1 MKSKSAVTTSL
12 LSLARTSLQQSISWY
27 SSKRRHWN
35 YPPNPDLQVA
45 VRDDLINLKAASEKL
60 EQQVINIAT
69 FGLVSR
75 GKSTVI
81 NALLGQKIL
90 TTGPTNGVT
99 KWPKSIRWT
108 PSSGKIQIELVDTPG
123 LDEIDGEARA
133 DMARE
138 ISQQSD
144 LILFVIAG
152 DLTRTEYLALLE
164 LRQWQKPLILVFNKV
179 DLYPQIDQQSI
190 YQQIQ
195 QLSNQTN
202 QPFFTP
208 DEIVMISAEPQPIP
222 VRIELPD
229 GSTQEEME
237 YPPPQIEPLQTKI
250 LQILNREGKAL
261 LALNALTQ
269 AKVAQQNIAHKT
281 ITMRQEEAEEI
292 IWRYAKYKALIVA
305 VNPIAILD
313 LITGVI
319 SDLTMIRALAR
330 LYGLPITSY
339 EAGKLWQTI
348 VKSLGGL
355 IVGELVSGFVFG
367 LTKTTTAINSLW
379 ENPAGFTTLATTALT
394 QGAIAGYGSYLVGKV
409 AQSYLENG
417 CTWGSAG
424 VDTVIAEIIAQA
436 DDDSIVAR
444 LSTQ

>member
-1 MKSKSAVTTSL
+1 MKSKSSVTTSL
-12 LSLARTSLQQSISWY
+12 QSLARNSLQQSITWY

-35 YPPNPDLQVA
+35 YPPNADLQVA
-45 VRDDLINLKAASEKL
+45 VREDLLNLKASAEKL

-81 NALLGQKIL
+81 NALLGEQIL
-90 TTGPTNGVT
+90 KTGATNGVT

-108 PSSGKIQIELVDTPG
+108 PTSGKIQIELVDTPG
-123 LDEIDGEARA
+123 LDEIDGQAREE
-133 DMARE
+133 MARE

-152 DLTRTEYLALLE
+152 DISRTEYLALLQ
-164 LRQWQKPLILVFNKV
+164 LRQWHKPLILVFNKV
-179 DLYPQIDQQSI
+179 DLYPQIDRESI
-190 YQQIQ
+190 YQQLQ

-202 QPFFTP
+202 QPLFTP
-208 DEIVMISAEPQPIP
+208 DEIVMISAQPQPIP

-229 GSTQEEME
+229 GSIREDME
-237 YPPPQIEPLQTKI
+237 YPSPQIEPLQDKI
-250 LQILNREGKAL
+250 LQILNSEGKAL
-261 LALNALTQ
+261 IALNALTQ
-269 AKVAQQNIAHKT
+269 AKIAQKNIAQKT
-281 ITMRQEEAEEI
+281 IKIRQEEAEEI

-313 LITGVI
+313 LISGLV

-355 IVGELVSGFVFG
+355 LIGELFSTLVFG
-367 LTKTTTAINSLW
+367 FAKTTTAITSLW
-379 ENPAGFTTLATTALT
+379 ESPAGFTTLATTALT
-394 QGAIAGYGSYLVGKV
+394 QGTIAGYGSYIVGKV
-409 AQSYLENG
+409 AQTYLENG
-417 CTWGSAG
+417 CTWGSMG
-424 VDTVIAEIIAQA
+424 VDTVISEIIAQA

-444 LSTQ
+444 LSS

>member
-1 MKSKSAVTTSL
+1 MKSKSSVTTSL
-12 LSLARTSLQQSISWY
+12 LSLARNSLQQSITWY
-27 SSKRRHWN
+27 SSNRRHWN
-35 YPPNPDLQVA
+35 YPPNPDLQIA
-45 VRDDLINLKAASEKL
+45 VREDLRNLKASAEKL

-108 PSSGKIQIELVDTPG
+108 PTSGKIQIELVDTPG
-123 LDEIDGEARA
+123 LDEIDGQTRGQ
-133 DMARE
+133 MAKE
-138 ISQQSD
+138 ITQQSD

-152 DLTRTEYLALLE
+152 DITRTEYSALLE
-164 LRQWQKPLILVFNKV
+164 LRKWQKPLILVFNKI
-179 DLYPQIDQQSI
+179 DLYPQVDRESI
-190 YQQIQ
+190 YQQLQ

-202 QPFFTP
+202 QPLFTP

-229 GSTQEEME
+229 GSIKEDIE
-237 YPPPQIEPLQTKI
+237 YPSPKIEPLQNKI

-269 AKVAQQNIAHKT
+269 AKIAQKNIANKT
-281 ITMRQEEAEEI
+281 ITIREKEAEEI

-313 LITGVI
+313 LISGLV
-319 SDLTMIRALAR
+319 SDLAMIRALAR

-348 VKSLGGL
+348 VKSVGGL
-355 IVGELVSGFVFG
+355 LVGEIFSTLVFG
-367 LTKTTTAINSLW
+367 FTKTTTAITSLW

-394 QGAIAGYGSYLVGKV
+394 QGTIAGYGSYIVGKV
-409 AQSYLENG
+409 AQTYLENG
-417 CTWGSAG
+417 CTWGSTG
-424 VDTVIAEIIAQA
+424 VDTVIGEIIAQA
-436 DDDSIVAR
+436 DDDSIVAK
-444 LSTQ
+444 LSS

>member
-1 MKSKSAVTTSL
+1 MKSKSSVTTSL
-12 LSLARTSLQQSISWY
+12 LSLARNSLQQSITWY
-27 SSKRRHWN
+27 SSNRRHWN
-35 YPPNPDLQVA
+35 YPPNPDLQIA
-45 VRDDLINLKAASEKL
+45 VREDLRNLKASAEKL

-108 PSSGKIQIELVDTPG
+108 PTSGKIQIELVDTPG
-123 LDEIDGEARA
+123 LDEIDGQTRGQ
-133 DMARE
+133 MAKE
-138 ISQQSD
+138 ITQQSD

-152 DLTRTEYLALLE
+152 DITRTEYSALLE
-164 LRQWQKPLILVFNKV
+164 LRKWQKPLILVFNKI
-179 DLYPQIDQQSI
+179 DLYPQVDRESI
-190 YQQIQ
+190 YQQLQ

-202 QPFFTP
+202 QPLFTP

-229 GSTQEEME
+229 GSIKEDIE
-237 YPPPQIEPLQTKI
+237 YPSANIEPLQNKI
-250 LQILNREGKAL
+250 LEILNREGKAL

-269 AKVAQQNIAHKT
+269 AKIAQKNIAHKT
-281 ITMRQEEAEEI
+281 ISIREKEAEEI

-313 LITGVI
+313 LISGLV
-319 SDLTMIRALAR
+319 SDLAMIRALAR

-348 VKSLGGL
+348 VKSVGGL
-355 IVGELVSGFVFG
+355 LVGEILSTLVFG
-367 LTKTTTAINSLW
+367 FTKTTTAITSLW
-379 ENPAGFTTLATTALT
+379 DNPAGFTTLATTALT
-394 QGAIAGYGSYLVGKV
+394 QGTIAGYGSYIVGKV
-409 AQSYLENG
+409 AQTYLENG
-417 CTWGSAG
+417 CTWGSTG
-424 VDTVIAEIIAQA
+424 VDTVIGEIIAQA
-436 DDDSIVAR
+436 DDDSIVAK
-444 LSTQ
+444 LSS

>member
-1 MKSKSAVTTSL
+1 MKSKSSVTTSL
-12 LSLARTSLQQSISWY
+12 LSLARNSLQQSITWY
-27 SSKRRHWN
+27 SSNRRHWN
-35 YPPNPDLQVA
+35 YPPNPDLQIA
-45 VRDDLINLKAASEKL
+45 VREDLRNLKASAEKL

-108 PSSGKIQIELVDTPG
+108 PTSRKIQIELVDTPG
-123 LDEIDGEARA
+123 LDEIDGQTRGQ
-133 DMARE
+133 MAKE
-138 ISQQSD
+138 ITQQSD

-152 DLTRTEYLALLE
+152 DITRTEYSALLE
-164 LRQWQKPLILVFNKV
+164 LRKWQKPLILVFNKI
-179 DLYPQIDQQSI
+179 DLYPQVDRESI
-190 YQQIQ
+190 YQQLQ

-202 QPFFTP
+202 QPLFTP

-229 GSTQEEME
+229 GSIKEDIE
-237 YPPPQIEPLQTKI
+237 YPSPKIEPLQNKI

-269 AKVAQQNIAHKT
+269 AKIAQKNIANKT
-281 ITMRQEEAEEI
+281 ITIREKEAEEI

-313 LITGVI
+313 LISGLV
-319 SDLTMIRALAR
+319 SDLAMIRALAR

-348 VKSLGGL
+348 VKSVGGL
-355 IVGELVSGFVFG
+355 LVGEIFSTLVFG
-367 LTKTTTAINSLW
+367 FTKTTTAITSLW

-394 QGAIAGYGSYLVGKV
+394 QGTIAGYGSYIVGKV
-409 AQSYLENG
+409 AQTYLENG
-417 CTWGSAG
+417 CTWGSTG
-424 VDTVIAEIIAQA
+424 VDTVIGEIIAQA
-436 DDDSIVAR
+436 DDDSIVAK
-444 LSTQ
+444 LSS